1 MNAKTKEKYI
11 KIFALYKQEIPA
23 HIIAERLS
31 CSART
36 VRLAVKWCI
45 DNSLCFTS
53 AEHLKIQL
61 EKVRELKLETRQR
74 LRKIQEGST
83 ETITKHH
90 YGQEVEKVKR
100 QKFNFNAEVSLLRL
114 LKDLIAEENRL
125 LGVYD
130 ACELPDDKSPTE
142 VKIKIVQDDNS
153 EEDFNIWASA
163 SEG

>member
-53 AEHLKIQL
+53 SEHLKIQI

-90 YGQEVEKVKR
+90 YGQEVEKVK
-100 QKFNFNAEVSLLRL
+100 
-114 LKDLIAEENRL
+114 NRL

-130 ACELPDDKSPTE
+130 ACEFPDDKSPPE
-142 VKIKIVQDDNS
+142 VKIKIVQDNNS

-163 SEG
+163 SDG